1 MLPSDG
7 GRLRPWIGSILVHGA
22 VIAALALAAVQWRT
36 PPQPEQLAIEG
47 NVVRYEDLP
56 PSVKTG
62 KPLRESAP
70 VPQVAP
76 QPAPVPPPEPREQ
89 PEPEPP
95 VPPPP
100 DPAEVQ
106 RQLDAAAAKARAEA
120 QARAAAEQQAAAE
133 RRAKEAALAEQKRA
147 AEEQRKL
154 ETQRK
159 ADEQRQLEEQRKQA
173 ALEARQK
180 QAEQE
185 KAAAAAKA
193 KAAKEAELRRALEA
207 EEAGEALARSG
218 VVDEYRTLLIQ
229 TIERNWIRPASARA
243 GLECTLFVTQATG
256 GTVLDVK
263 IGDCNGDQAVR
274 ESVANAV
281 YRSSPLPAPRDARA
295 FERRLVIVFKP
306 TE

>member
-1 MLPSDG
+1 MPSAASE
-7 GRLRPWIGSILVHGA
+7 RLRPWIGSVIVHGVIVA
-22 VIAALALAAVQWRT
+22 VLALAAVQWRAD
-36 PPQPEQLAIEG
+36 PKPEQLAIEG

-56 PSVKTG
+56 SSVKAG
-62 KPLRESAP
+62 RPLREPAA
-70 VPQVAP
+70 VPEPAP
-76 QPAPVPPPEPREQ
+76 QPAPRPT
-89 PEPEPP
+89 PEPEPVVQP
-95 VPPPP
+95 QPAVAPKP
-100 DPAEVQ
+100 DPALAQ
-106 RQLDAAAAKARAEA
+106 QQAQADAKARAEA
-120 QARAAAEQQAAAE
+120 AAVRLETERSQAAAKQARDAAALAAKERAAAED
-133 RRAKEAALAEQKRA
+133 
-147 AEEQRKL
+147 QRK
-154 ETQRK
+154 Q
-159 ADEQRQLEEQRKQA
+159 EEQRKQA
-173 ALEARQK
+173 AAEAKLK

-185 KAAAAAKA
+185 KAAAAARA
-193 KAAKEAELRRALEA
+193 KAAKQADLQRALED

-229 TIERNWIRPASARA
+229 TIERNWNRPATARP
-243 GLECTLFVTQATG
+243 GLECTLNVTQATG

>member
-1 MLPSDG
+1 MPSAASE
-7 GRLRPWIGSILVHGA
+7 RLRPWIGSVVVHGVIVA
-22 VIAALALAAVQWRT
+22 VLALAAVQWRAD
-36 PPQPEQLAIEG
+36 PEPEQLAIEG

-56 PSVKTG
+56 SSVKAG
-62 KPLRESAP
+62 RPLRE
-70 VPQVAP
+70 
-76 QPAPVPPPEPREQ
+76 PAPVPEPAPRPT
-89 PEPEPP
+89 PEPEPVVQP
-95 VPPPP
+95 QPAVAPEP
-100 DPAEVQ
+100 DPALAQ
-106 RQLDAAAAKARAEA
+106 QQAQAAAAAKAQADAKARAEA
-120 QARAAAEQQAAAE
+120 AAVRLETERSQAAAKQARDAAALAAQERAAAE
-133 RRAKEAALAEQKRA
+133 
-147 AEEQRKL
+147 
-154 ETQRK
+154 
-159 ADEQRQLEEQRKQA
+159 DQRKQA
-173 ALEARQK
+173 ATEAKLK

-185 KAAAAAKA
+185 KAAAAARA
-193 KAAKEAELRRALEA
+193 KAAKQADLQRALED

-229 TIERNWIRPASARA
+229 TIERNWNRPATARP
-243 GLECTLFVTQATG
+243 GLECTLNVTQATG

>member
-1 MLPSDG
+1 M
-7 GRLRPWIGSILVHGA
+7 GRAASGNLRPWIGSAIVHGL
-22 VIAALALAAVQWRT
+22 VVVALAAAAIQWRT
-36 PPQPEQLAIEG
+36 DPPPPQLALEG

-56 PSVKTG
+56 SSVKAG
-62 KPLRESAP
+62 KAMREPTAVPP
-70 VPQVAP
+70 VKQA
-76 QPAPVPPPEPREQ
+76 PAPAPK
-89 PEPEPP
+89 PEPEPRP
-95 VPPPP
+95 EPKP
-100 DPAEVQ
+100 DPAVLEQ
-106 RQLDAAAAKARAEA
+106 KAQQQAQAKAEAQAKAKAQAQAQAKAEATAALAATKRAEADEKRKQEETRKQEAAAAK
-120 QARAAAEQQAAAE
+120 QQ
-133 RRAKEAALAEQKRA
+133 
-147 AEEQRKL
+147 
-154 ETQRK
+154 
-159 ADEQRQLEEQRKQA
+159 
-173 ALEARQK
+173 

-185 KAAAAAKA
+185 TAARAARLKAAQQ
-193 KAAKEAELRRALEA
+193 AELRRALDD

-229 TIERNWIRPASARA
+229 TIERNWNRPPSARA
-243 GLECTLFVTQATG
+243 GLECTLYVTQATG